1 MMKTEGANGMRILRG
16 ASLLLVA
23 TAFVAGCSDQKP
35 QPKEENR
42 IDITEPA
49 PPIETPPEPVRPEP
63 KPPEP
68 VVNTVA
74 AAEPE
79 EVITPDEQMLEDADA
94 SGMTAR
100 TAPSDVVADA
110 PADPLGAP
118 VIESGGRGSN

>member
-1 MMKTEGANGMRILRG
+1 MMNITGANGMRILRG
-16 ASLLLVA
+16 ASLLLLA

-35 QPKEENR
+35 QPKEENL

-49 PPIETPPEPVRPEP
+49 PPIETPPKPVRPEP
-63 KPPEP
+63 KPAEP

-74 AAEPE
+74 ADEPE
-79 EVITPDEQMLEDADA
+79 EAISPDAQMLEDAEA

-100 TAPSDVVADA
+100 TARSDVVADA

-118 VIESGGRGSN
+118 VIGSGGNSN